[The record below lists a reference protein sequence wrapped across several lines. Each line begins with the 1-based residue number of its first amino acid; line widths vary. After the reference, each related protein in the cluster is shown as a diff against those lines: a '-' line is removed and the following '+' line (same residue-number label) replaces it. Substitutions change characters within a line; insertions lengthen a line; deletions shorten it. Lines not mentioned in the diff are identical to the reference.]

1 MTLYDEIYFEITC
14 TGAKSEIKKLADFLK
29 AGGLDDF
36 FEFSRDYLS
45 YDDSYSTAEDAAET
59 SLTLSTDDYGIE
71 IEEFDTG
78 DFLDTFCRAAK
89 ALDVSGTLYDI
100 NDEEYNFKSD
110 AGDSYYLD
118 KSKIS
123 FFNEDE
129 DKEDEKDDE
138 HEED

>member
-14 TGAKSEIKKLADFLK
+14 TGAKADVKKLADFLRS
-29 AGGLDDF
+29 GGLDDF
-36 FEFSRDYLS
+36 FEYSSDYLS
-45 YDDSYSTAEDAAET
+45 FDDSYLTAEDSAET
-59 SLTLSTDDYGIE
+59 SLTFSSDDYGIE

-78 DFLDTFCRAAK
+78 EFLEVFCRAAK

-110 AGDSYYLD
+110 AGNSYYID

-129 DKEDEKDDE
+129 DKEVEKEDD
-138 HEED
+138 HEEE

>member
-71 IEEFDTG
+71 IEELDS
-78 DFLDTFCRAAK
+78 DEFLDVLCRAARK
-89 ALDVSGTLYDI
+89 LDVVGHIYDI
-100 NDEEYNFKSD
+100 DEEEYRFFSEP
-110 AGDSYYLD
+110 GDSYYLNAD
-118 KSKIS
+118 KVTK
-123 FFNEDE
+123 FNEDL
-129 DKEDEKDDE
+129 DKEKLDSES
-138 HEED
+138 